1 MMKDI
6 HEFLTEAIRDLD
18 TNNKLYSKDF
28 TNFVNSMNKS
38 LIHSVTKD
46 GQYKEDD
53 VNIDVMLDRKTT
65 TASNLLIYVTINGV
79 NDKQRTQH
87 SSRTF

>member
-1 MMKDI
+1 MIKDI
-6 HEFLTEAIRDLD
+6 HEFLTEAIRNLD
-18 TNNKLYSKDF
+18 TNNKLYSEEF

-46 GQYKEDD
+46 GQYAEDD
-53 VNIDVMLDRKTT
+53 VNIDVMLDRKIT

-79 NDKQRTQH
+79 NDEKRSYDGYATL
-87 SSRTF
+87 

>member
-1 MMKDI
+1 MIKDI

-18 TNNKLYSKDF
+18 TNNKLYSEEF

-38 LIHSVTKD
+38 LIHSVTENS
-46 GQYKEDD
+46 QYTEAD
-53 VNIDVMLDRKTT
+53 VNIDVMLDRKIT

-79 NDKQRTQH
+79 NDRERTYV
-87 SSRTF
+87 SC

>member
-1 MMKDI
+1 MIKDI
-6 HEFLTEAIRDLD
+6 HEFLTEAIHNLD
-18 TNNKLYSKDF
+18 TNNKLYSEEF

-46 GQYKEDD
+46 GQYAEDD
-53 VNIDVMLDRKTT
+53 VNIDVMLDRKIT

-79 NDKQRTQH
+79 NDRKRTQDCYG
-87 SSRTF
+87 TF